1 MPLNDGVLVIVIYC
15 LLFLPENVIT
25 SFSKKTAEYSLFI
38 IHSCFRRYKSINQS
52 SLYSSIVVLQLGL
65 QYIRKQRVFDC
76 LEFITTDC
84 KFLILGNIQA
94 YYWLFG
100 FLQLSVIQLVS

>member
-38 IHSCFRRYKSINQS
+38 IHSYFRRYKSINQS
-52 SLYSSIVVLQLGL
+52 SLYSSIVGLQLGL

-84 KFLILGNIQA
+84 KFLIGNIQA
-94 YYWLFG
+94 YHWLCG